1 MKKYALI
8 GILSVLA
15 LFLIFIVFYLLWKF
29 RADSLSFP
37 QLVKE
42 HNTTLITPKLENSW
56 QQEFASLPNR
66 DFTPAAEQFTLHF
79 EADTSDLKEKS
90 KYFQLIINKYDIYS
104 MFCLKQTL
112 NSFNVKYFLLKTAQ
126 SPEIFLDTDNKKL
139 IQDIINELK
148 KYKIHT
154 EIKEIWL

>member
-126 SPEIFLDTDNKKL
+126 SSEIFLDTDNKKL